1 MKWIVIA
8 GLAGWAGIVWLAWT
22 LANERIGLGCAYTH
36 CDPKLIAQRD
46 AVLTN
51 GLTVALVALIA
62 VAVLALVRSERLKR
76 GGANQAQR
84 PTRLP

>member
-22 LANERIGLGCAYTH
+22 LANDRIGPGCAHTH
-36 CDPKLIAQRD
+36 CEKLFTQRD

-84 PTRLP
+84 PTRIP